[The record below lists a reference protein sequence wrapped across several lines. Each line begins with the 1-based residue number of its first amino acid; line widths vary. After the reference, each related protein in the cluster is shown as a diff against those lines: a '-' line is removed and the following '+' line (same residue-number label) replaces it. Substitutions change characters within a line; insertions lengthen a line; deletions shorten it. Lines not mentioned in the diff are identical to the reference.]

1 MQYQTCECGERIPPT
16 ELPTKLLSHWNHQQS
31 CLYSHIGCVSKTNFD
46 SHYVQH
52 GRIRVSVDGLFPIY
66 EYTILLYW
74 KIQVSEKPYS
84 RKLYALNVLFKSA
97 RLAALGVNFHVKKYL
112 FLWKRPVSV
121 VKFAPKTVVLKSHFG
136 TNNLFN
142 QNVQ

>member
-97 RLAALGVNFHVKKYL
+97 RLAALGVNFSCQKVPL
-112 FLWKRPVSV
+112 FMEETSFSSKVCSKDICIKITFWDK
-121 VKFAPKTVVLKSHFG
+121 
-136 TNNLFN
+136 
-142 QNVQ
+142 